1 MCWFT
6 GYMVLIY
13 VITATSHHK
22 VSFQNYFNGKQVKQK
37 ALKSLCPILE
47 ANRLHSL
54 GKRKQPKSLNCIER
68 SSLSVSLWK
77 KGMLPC
83 SYQYLFASS
92 WIFFGYYLRNQRF

>member
-1 MCWFT
+1 MRNCSSRFLLLW
-6 GYMVLIY
+6 
-13 VITATSHHK
+13 
-22 VSFQNYFNGKQVKQK
+22 QNYFNGKQVKQR

-54 GKRKQPKSLNCIER
+54 EKRKQPKSLNCIER
-68 SSLSVSLWK
+68 SSLSVSPWK

-83 SYQYLFASS
+83 IYQYPFASS

>member
-1 MCWFT
+1 MKLLQTNSVVTNVRSTTTCVVGI
-6 GYMVLIY
+6 GYL
-13 VITATSHHK
+13 
-22 VSFQNYFNGKQVKQK
+22 VSQQNYFNGKQVKQR

-54 GKRKQPKSLNCIER
+54 EKRKQPKSLNCIE
-68 SSLSVSLWK
+68 
-77 KGMLPC
+77 